1 MFLIRYSYFLCFEE
15 KNKKFF
21 NVFFIFPLLVEALD
35 SKTEDCFK

>member
-21 NVFFIFPLLVEALD
+21 VFFIFPLLVEALD